1 MIIIKKQLIG
11 SSGIVHE
18 VDVVEINGK
27 EYIFADLNERFESI
41 LSKLLIAIDA
51 RKPIYLLTD
60 KPIPLELRS
69 LLHNV
74 EVKIG
79 ARGKVK
85 AVREVLAE
93 ISSKV
98 ATAKWYLKAKG
109 LQKDLTRR
117 AMLLLSDFYEAQLM
131 DEEIVE
137 VLSSLLE
144 DVPEMPNAQFLCEL
158 IRRYGCPRCGSRNI
172 ELKGMPA
179 MEPYKCRCLNCG
191 FTVE

>member
-41 LSKLLIAIDA
+41 LSKLLIAIDTK
-51 RKPIYLLTD
+51 KPLYLLTD

-85 AVREVLAE
+85 TVQEVLTE

-98 ATAKWYLKAKG
+98 STAKWYLKAKG

-117 AMLLLSDFYEAQLM
+117 ALLLLSDFYEAQLM
-131 DEEIVE
+131 DEDVME

-144 DVPEMPNAQFLCEL
+144 DTPEMPNAQFLCDL
-158 IRRYGCPRCGSRNI
+158 IKKYGCPRCGSRDV
-172 ELKGMPA
+172 ELKGTPA
-179 MEPYKCRCLNCG
+179 RALYRCRCSNCG